1 MGYKVDFDALDTF
14 YGSVCKRSDSWIEE
28 LNNIKK
34 NFEILM
40 NSSNMSGTAADS
52 IRSYIQCIHIPL
64 INSFSQLILNL
75 HYTNCILYRDDY
87 RSNVDT
93 GLQHTLIKE
102 EVLCDCKDRIDITK
116 NLTVKI
122 DDNVVYVLNSISD
135 IFQIAHPDPSE
146 VDFQH
151 TCVSKFIVELDEK
164 IKALENYHYDNDFIN
179 SNEMISTI
187 TAFIREQLS
196 ATREYRTN
204 FNTEIFYSSQTFCD
218 LYNVALKV
226 EDEYKDKIAAIET
239 AIENDEQRIKDI
251 EQAKKDRE
259 WIEWISIGVAV
270 AGSITLIVVTAG
282 TATPLVCA
290 TVGAG
295 VGVATAATNSFAQ
308 NYIET
313 GSLTEGMDWSE
324 FTKDCVIGAAT
335 GFVSGYAAGAS
346 TMGSAIKQ
354 PITNAIK
361 SAGTEMLEEATGGI
375 IDTTWEVGEAIC
387 AGKPID
393 EIVSIGEEKTNAMFK
408 SVFAS
413 GANAFVDGYIGGK
426 FNISS
431 KEKGTLQ
438 KIGENFLE
446 EMGGD
451 LAEKEVDAIWDIGSA
466 VLDTKS
472 SESLSTVLKTE
483 VDEFISGVSGDFAE
497 NSIKSVIGGINDNY
511 NDSHKDSDSAVK
523 EVVNDILADT
533 VADTGGKVA
542 ESVTKQ
548 YTEKALGKRD
558 PVDFNE
564 IWEEELKGGK
574 EIAKSAVKSAGKH
587 INDKLREEDKFIN
600 SMKKKAD
607 SNGNVEV
614 VLFDKYAVLKEDY
627 EAARDVSKK
636 GAYKSM
642 STQDILGLSKNTA
655 VSEKNV
661 VYKTVSVDEIVKSD
675 YKGRKTT
682 NVTRIDFKKK

>member
-179 SNEMISTI
+179 SNEMISII

-196 ATREYRTN
+196 ATRDYRTN
-204 FNTEIFYSSQTFCD
+204 FNIGMFYSSQTFGD
-218 LYNVALKV
+218 LYNISLKV

-239 AIENDEQRIKDI
+239 AIKNDEQRIKDI

-259 WIEWISIGVAV
+259 WVEWIAVGVA
-270 AGSITLIVVTAG
+270 AIGSITLLVVTAG
-282 TATPLVCA
+282 TAAPLVCA
-290 TVGAG
+290 AVGMG
-295 VGVATAATNSFAQ
+295 VGITTAAANNFAENYVENGSF
-308 NYIET
+308 
-313 GSLTEGMDWSE
+313 TEGMDWSD

-346 TMGSAIKQ
+346 TVGSAIKQ

-361 SAGTEMLEEATGGI
+361 SAGTEMLEEAAGGF
-375 IDTTWEVGEAIC
+375 IDTTWEVGEAIH

-393 EIVSIGEEKTNAMFK
+393 EIVSIGEEKTIVMFK
-408 SVFAS
+408 SIFTS
-413 GANAFVDGYIGGK
+413 GAKSFVGELIGGK
-426 FNISS
+426 FDIDP
-431 KEKGTLQ
+431 KEKGALQ
-438 KIGENFLE
+438 KIGENFCE
-446 EMGGD
+446 EMGED
-451 LAEKEVDAIWDIGSA
+451 LAEKGADAIWDIGCA
-466 VLDTKS
+466 GRS
-472 SESLSTVLKTE
+472 SESLGTVLKTE

-511 NDSHKDSDSAVK
+511 NDSHKDRDSAVK
-523 EVVNDILADT
+523 EVVNDIFADT

-558 PVDFNE
+558 SVDFNE

-574 EIAKSAVKSAGKH
+574 EIAKSAVESAGKH

-614 VLFDKYAVLKEDY
+614 VVFDKYAVLKEDY

-642 STQDILGLSKNTA
+642 STQDILGLPKNTA